1 MRRIEGRIRELT
13 DEATQANGESQYCQD
28 VVQLT
33 FNAWNYIDK
42 DLWASLASEIFEG
55 LAAALANK
63 RGGDSQEG
71 RALALAAASSSPAVV
86 AETERQKDEAV
97 ARLKESE
104 EQLAALQHSQQSV
117 KPRLSAREV
126 HNQAARFAFKDE
138 DVRKQAEKVA
148 KEIGITQ
155 DVAAVN
161 EIQTQILELK
171 NIWTEIAFTIR
182 NNSLWVLVFASLA
195 ALGVGGGA
203 LYLA

>member
-86 AETERQKDEAV
+86 AETERQKDAAV
-97 ARLKESE
+97 ARLKESQ
-104 EQLAALQHSQQSV
+104 EQLAELQHSQENI

-126 HNQAARFAFKDE
+126 LNQAAQFAVKDE
-138 DVRKQAEKVA
+138 DARRQAQEA
-148 KEIGITQ
+148 AEGTGIS
-155 DVAAVN
+155 
-161 EIQTQILELK
+161 K
-171 NIWTEIAFTIR
+171 G
-182 NNSLWVLVFASLA
+182 LA
-195 ALGVGGGA
+195 A
-203 LYLA
+203 